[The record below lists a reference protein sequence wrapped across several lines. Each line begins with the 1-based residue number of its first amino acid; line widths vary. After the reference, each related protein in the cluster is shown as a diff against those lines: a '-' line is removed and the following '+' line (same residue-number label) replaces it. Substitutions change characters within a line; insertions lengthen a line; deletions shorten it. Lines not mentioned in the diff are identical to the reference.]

1 MPSLLLCAVTLAQA
15 APPPLLI
22 PFAAVSSSS
31 LDVSRSLVLDEA
43 VRIGLAFNR
52 SIQAAYLGRDTQ
64 AFDLYVAEGK
74 FIPKTTVSASY
85 KTLSGSAGRT
95 RQIDGGVTSSLALPT
110 GGTLSLSTA
119 RALLPE
125 QGLRTVSSSL
135 ILTQPLLKNA
145 GLAMAMSSITQARLA
160 DAASRIG
167 LQNVIAQTVAQI
179 IYAYRNL
186 LRAQEQI
193 KIARDGLG
201 RANRFV
207 AMNQALAQAGRIPSM
222 DVIQAEADVANQA
235 LALEESVNQLDS
247 YRLEL
252 LSLLS
257 LDLDSQVSAVADTW
271 GMDASPIMPEQVAGL
286 IAQHPDYWAAQL
298 ALERARQRLRVA
310 NNQQLWDVS
319 LVAGVNQNTPG
330 NSPTEARKTDKY
342 LGAQLS
348 IPLFDRSIEQARVSA
363 ENDLKNEKIQLEQ
376 VRQSLSSKMINAI
389 RNVQARAKQ
398 AALADK
404 AAALA
409 RQKMDIEQE
418 KLRYGRSSSFQV
430 ILFENDLRAAEN
442 NRLNARMNYLN
453 TQVELLLATGT
464 LVDQWNLRL
473 ISQAEIRALLEGQGD
488 EID

>member
-15 APPPLLI
+15 APPPSLI

-52 SIQAAYLGRDTQ
+52 SIQAAYLGRETQ

-74 FIPKTTVSASY
+74 FIPKTTISASY

-95 RQIDGGVTSSLALPT
+95 RQMDGGITSSLALPT

>member
-15 APPPLLI
+15 APPPSLI

-74 FIPKTTVSASY
+74 FIPKTTISASY

-95 RQIDGGVTSSLALPT
+95 RQMDGGITSSLALPT

-235 LALEESVNQLDS
+235 LALA
-247 YRLEL
+247 RPTART
-252 LSLLS
+252 
-257 LDLDSQVSAVADTW
+257 SAW
-271 GMDASPIMPEQVAGL
+271 
-286 IAQHPDYWAAQL
+286 
-298 ALERARQRLRVA
+298 LR
-310 NNQQLWDVS
+310 
-319 LVAGVNQNTPG
+319 
-330 NSPTEARKTDKY
+330 
-342 LGAQLS
+342 
-348 IPLFDRSIEQARVSA
+348 SA
-363 ENDLKNEKIQLEQ
+363 E
-376 VRQSLSSKMINAI
+376 R
-389 RNVQARAKQ
+389 
-398 AALADK
+398 
-404 AAALA
+404 
-409 RQKMDIEQE
+409 
-418 KLRYGRSSSFQV
+418 
-430 ILFENDLRAAEN
+430 
-442 NRLNARMNYLN
+442 
-453 TQVELLLATGT
+453 
-464 LVDQWNLRL
+464 
-473 ISQAEIRALLEGQGD
+473 
-488 EID
+488 

>member
-74 FIPKTTVSASY
+74 FIPKTTISASY

-95 RQIDGGVTSSLALPT
+95 RQMDGGITSSLALPT